1 MNITMLNDTYQRNIT
16 YMRISITD
24 RCNLR
29 CHYCM
34 PEDFTDW
41 KPKEE
46 ILRYE
51 EILRIVKVA
60 ANRGLKKVRVT
71 GGEPLVRRGV
81 VDFVRTL
88 HAVPGIETVALT
100 TNGVFLKETAQS
112 LFDAGLRHI
121 NISLDSLHPETFAQ
135 IVKRDIFD
143 RVWEGIEECERIGFD
158 PIKINCVLQA
168 GVNDHEVNDFARLT
182 LQKPYHVRFIEF
194 MPCANWER
202 WIETYRPFQVSFDR
216 IEAEMGTLSPIGQP
230 NEGTAGPAENF
241 RLPGGKGVVGFIHAV
256 SHDFCGTCNRIRL
269 TADGQI
275 RPCLYSYAGVDFKS
289 AMRSGCTDTELS
301 ALLDQVMEVKPKYH
315 ELDVRPKD
323 KQLLTMVNIGG

>member
-1 MNITMLNDTYQRNIT
+1 MNNFIDTYNRPIN

-51 EILRIVKVA
+51 EILRIVGVA
-60 ANRGLKKVRVT
+60 ASRGLKKVRVT

-81 VDFVRTL
+81 VDFVRAL
-88 HAVPGIETVALT
+88 HAIPGIETVALT
-100 TNGVFLKETAQS
+100 TNGVFLKETAKA

-135 IVKRDIFD
+135 IVKRDIFH
-143 RVWEGIEECERIGFD
+143 RVWEGIEECEQIGFN

-168 GVNDHEVNDFARLT
+168 GLNDHEVNDFARLT

-202 WIETYRPFQVSFDR
+202 WVNTYRPFQASFDR
-216 IEAEMGTLSPIGQP
+216 IEAEMGLLSPVGQP

-241 RLPGGKGVVGFIHAV
+241 RLPGGKGVVGFIHAI

-269 TADGQI
+269 TAEGQM
-275 RPCLYSYAGVDFKS
+275 RPCLYSSTGVDFKS
-289 AMRSGCTDTELS
+289 AIRSGCTDTELS
-301 ALLDQVMEVKPKYH
+301 ALLDQVMQVKPKYH
-315 ELDVRPKD
+315 ELDVIPQE
-323 KQLLTMVNIGG
+323 KQLFTMVNIGG